1 MSYGFVQRA
10 HKLGNLPTLFTVRHY
25 NAPQAVYT
33 FHFFNTAILYIMKN
47 SIVRRLSIFALILGS
62 FMPSLIH
69 AQAFEGVVYWEMSI
83 PMLGDQK
90 IPVTINIKGDKTV
103 SIMDVPMQG
112 SMKMYTDRAT
122 RKMTMV
128 QEAQKQGM
136 EMDLAKMDEM
146 KKMSQD
152 SSIPKL
158 TGKKDKI
165 KGYNAEEYSTTADG
179 GIEVDL
185 WLSKEMPKEIAAG
198 INSSN
203 ESSMQ
208 SQFNSSKN
216 AAFTALFKKGYA
228 PLRTVVKKDGDVQMT
243 MEFTKVESKK
253 LNDSLFVIASDIT
266 IQKMDPSMMNPNAGD
281 GQSTQD
287 APPPQPILTDPKK
300 N

>member
-1 MSYGFVQRA
+1 
-10 HKLGNLPTLFTVRHY
+10 
-25 NAPQAVYT
+25 
-33 FHFFNTAILYIMKN
+33 MKN
-47 SIVRRLSIFALILGS
+47 SIFWRLSIYALILGS
-62 FMPSLIH
+62 FIPSVIH
-69 AQAFEGVVYWEMSI
+69 AQTFEGVVTWEMSI

-90 IPVTINIKGDKTV
+90 IPVTISIKGDKTV
-103 SIMDVPMQG
+103 SVMDVPMQG
-112 SMKMYTDRAT
+112 SMKMYSDRASK
-122 RKMTMV
+122 KMTIV

-136 EMDLAKMDEM
+136 EMDMAKMEEM
-146 KKMSQD
+146 KKNLPD
-152 SSIPKL
+152 TSIPKP

-165 KGYNAEEYSTTADG
+165 KGYNAEEYSTTTDG

-185 WLSKEMPKEIAAG
+185 WLSKDMPKEVAAG

-203 ESSMQ
+203 ESNMQ
-208 SQFNSSKN
+208 TQLNSSKN
-216 AAFTALFKKGYA
+216 TVFKELFKKGYA

-287 APPPQPILTDPKK
+287 QAPPPQPILTDPKK